1 MNNIITLPK
10 LNQSDVIYIEETHE
24 YFTPDFKK
32 LHGITGF
39 INEQLFPG
47 KLDGIPESV
56 LSLVTERGKRVHE
69 ECENIDNEG
78 IEAESKQGENYLRLK
93 SDFGLTH
100 IASEYIVTDNE
111 FIASPIDK
119 VYLGRYSNSVILGD
133 IKTTYKLDMLYLSWQ
148 LSIYAYFFQ
157 KQNPN
162 LIVDHLLA
170 IWLRGDDNDTIVP
183 VERIPDKEIE
193 IFLQCCKE
201 GLKYVDNCSADF
213 YVAKLNDLP
222 EKVNNVEESVYQL
235 IEIQKTL
242 DEQMNKFKSQLLELM
257 KEAKADNI
265 KGDLIT
271 ITRKKSYSRESLDT
285 KALKEKYPDIYVEF
299 IKYSDVKES
308 IQIKAK

>member
-1 MNNIITLPK
+1 MKDIIILPK
-10 LNQSDVIYIEETHE
+10 LNQSDVIYIEDKHK

-47 KLDGIPESV
+47 KLDGIPKSV
-56 LSLVTERGKRVHE
+56 LSLVTERGKRVHK

-78 IEAESKQGENYLRLK
+78 IEAESKHGENYLRLK

-119 VYLGRYSNSVILGD
+119 VYLGRYSDSVILGD

-148 LSIYAYFFQ
+148 LSIYAYYFE
-157 KQNPN
+157 KQNTH
-162 LIVDHLLA
+162 LKVDTLLA
-170 IWLRGDDNDTIVP
+170 IWLRGEDTDCIVQ

-201 GLKYVDNCSADF
+201 GLKYVDNCSSDF

-222 EKVNNVEESVYQL
+222 VKVRNVEESVYQL
-235 IEIQKTL
+235 IEMQKTL
-242 DEQMNKFKSQLLELM
+242 DEQMNKFKFQFLELM

-271 ITRKKSYSRESLDT
+271 ITRKKEYRRESLDT
-285 KALKEKYPDIYVEF
+285 KALKEKYPDIYEEF
-299 IKYSDVKES
+299 IKYSNVKEL

>member
-1 MNNIITLPK
+1 MNDITILPQ
-10 LNQSDVIYIEETHE
+10 LNNSNVIYIEDTHE
-24 YFTPDFKK
+24 YFTPEFKK

-39 INEQLFPG
+39 INDQLFPG
-47 KLDGIPESV
+47 KLNGIPESV
-56 LSLVTERGKRVHE
+56 LYLAAERGKRVHE

-93 SDFGLTH
+93 SDLGLTH

-148 LSIYAYFFQ
+148 LSIYAYLFER
-157 KQNPN
+157 QNPY

-193 IFLQCCKE
+193 IFLKCCKE
-201 GLKYVDNCSADF
+201 GLSYADNCSEDF

-222 EKVNNVEESVYQL
+222 AKINNVEESVYQL
-235 IEIQKTL
+235 LEMQKTL
-242 DEQMNKFKSQLLELM
+242 DEQMNNFKSQLLELM

-265 KGDLIT
+265 KGDLMS
-271 ITRKKSYSRESLDT
+271 ITRKKAYQRESFDA
-285 KALKEKYPDIYVEF
+285 KALKEKYPDVYDEF
-299 IKYSDVKES
+299 VKVSNVKES

>member
-10 LNQSDVIYIEETHE
+10 LNQSDVIYIEDTHE

-39 INEQLFPG
+39 INDQLFPG

-56 LSLVTERGKRVHE
+56 LSLATERGKRVHE

-271 ITRKKSYSRESLDT
+271 ITRKKAYSRESLDT

>member
-1 MNNIITLPK
+1 MNDITILPQ
-10 LNQSDVIYIEETHE
+10 LNNSNVIYIEDTHE
-24 YFTPDFKK
+24 YFTPEFKK

-39 INEQLFPG
+39 INDQLFPG
-47 KLDGIPESV
+47 KLNGIPESV
-56 LSLVTERGKRVHE
+56 LYLAAERGKRVHE

-78 IEAESKQGENYLRLK
+78 IEAESKHGENYLRLK
-93 SDFGLTH
+93 SDFVLTH

-148 LSIYAYFFQ
+148 LSIYAYLFER
-157 KQNPN
+157 QNPH
-162 LIVDHLLA
+162 LKVDALLA
-170 IWLRGDDNDTIVP
+170 IWLRGEDTDSIVQ
-183 VERIPDKEIE
+183 VERIPDNEIE
-193 IFLQCCKE
+193 IFIQCCKE

-222 EKVNNVEESVYQL
+222 AKVSNVEESVYQL
-235 IEIQKTL
+235 IEMQKTL
-242 DEQMNKFKSQLLELM
+242 DEQMDSFKSQLLELM

-265 KGDLIT
+265 KGDLIS
-271 ITRKKSYSRESLDT
+271 ITRKKAYQRESFDA
-285 KALKEKYPDIYVEF
+285 KALKEKYPDVYDEF
-299 IKYSDVKES
+299 VKVSNVKES

>member
-1 MNNIITLPK
+1 MNDITILPN
-10 LNQSDVIYIEETHE
+10 LNESNVIYIEDTHE

-32 LHGITGF
+32 LHGITRF

-56 LSLVTERGKRVHE
+56 LSLATERGKRVHE

-119 VYLGRYSNSVILGD
+119 VYLGRYSDSVILGD

-148 LSIYAYFFQ
+148 LSIYAYFFER
-157 KQNPN
+157 QNSH
-162 LIVDHLLA
+162 LRVDALLA
-170 IWLRGDDNDTIVP
+170 IWLRGEDTDSIVQ

-193 IFLQCCKE
+193 IFLQCCKG
-201 GLKYVDNCSADF
+201 GLKYVDNCSADS

-222 EKVNNVEESVYQL
+222 AKVSNVEESVYQL
-235 IEIQKTL
+235 IEMQKTL

-271 ITRKKSYSRESLDT
+271 ITRKKAYQRELFDA
-285 KALKEKYPDIYVEF
+285 KAMKDKYPDVYDEF
-299 IKYSDVKES
+299 VKLSDVKES

>member
-1 MNNIITLPK
+1 MNDITILPK
-10 LNQSDVIYIEETHE
+10 LNESNVIYIEDTHE
-24 YFTPDFKK
+24 YFTPEFKK

-39 INEQLFPG
+39 INDQLFPN
-47 KLDGIPESV
+47 KLNGIPENV
-56 LSLVTERGKRVHE
+56 LNLATERGKRVHK
-69 ECENIDNEG
+69 ECEYIDIEG
-78 IEAESKQGENYLRLK
+78 IEPESTHGENYLRLK
-93 SDFGLTH
+93 GDYNLTH

-119 VYLGRYSNSVILGD
+119 TYLGFSPNSVILGD

-148 LSIYAYFFQ
+148 LSIYAYLFER
-157 KQNPN
+157 QNPH
-162 LIVDHLLA
+162 LKVDSLVA
-170 IWLRGDDNDTIVP
+170 IWLKGEEHDTILP
-183 VERIPDKEIE
+183 VDRIPDKEIE

-201 GLKYVDNCSADF
+201 GLRYVDNCSADS

-222 EKVNNVEESVYQL
+222 AKVSNVEESVYQL
-235 IEIQKTL
+235 IEMQKTL

-271 ITRKKSYSRESLDT
+271 ITRKKAYQRESFDA
-285 KALKEKYPDIYVEF
+285 KALKEKYPDVYDEF
-299 IKYSDVKES
+299 VKVSDVKES

>member
-1 MNNIITLPK
+1 MKELTLLPK
-10 LNQSDVIYIEETHE
+10 LINADVTYISETHE
-24 YFTPDFKK
+24 YFSSDFRK
-32 LHGITGF
+32 LRGITGF
-39 INEQLFPG
+39 INDQLFPG

-56 LSLVTERGKRVHE
+56 LSLATERGKRVHE
-69 ECENIDNEG
+69 ECENIDNEV
-78 IEAESKQGENYLRLK
+78 IEAESKQGENYVRLK

-119 VYLGRYSNSVILGD
+119 VYLGRHSDSVILGD

-148 LSIYAYFFQ
+148 LSIYAYYFER
-157 KQNPN
+157 QNPH
-162 LIVDHLLA
+162 LKVDTLLA
-170 IWLRGDDNDTIVP
+170 IWLRGEDTDGIVQ

-201 GLKYVDNCSADF
+201 GLKYVDNCSADS

-222 EKVNNVEESVYQL
+222 AKVSNVEESVYQL
-235 IEIQKTL
+235 IEMQKTL

-257 KEAKADNI
+257 KDAKADNI

-271 ITRKKSYSRESLDT
+271 ITRKKAYSRESLDN

>member
-10 LNQSDVIYIEETHE
+10 LNQSNVIYIEDTHE

-39 INEQLFPG
+39 INDQLFPG

-56 LSLVTERGKRVHE
+56 LALATERGKRVHE

-78 IEAESKQGENYLRLK
+78 IEAESKHGENYLRLK

-201 GLKYVDNCSADF
+201 GLRYVDNCSADS

-222 EKVNNVEESVYQL
+222 AKVSNVEESVYQL

-271 ITRKKSYSRESLDT
+271 ITRKKAYNRESLDT

-299 IKYSDVKES
+299 IKYSYVKES

>member
-10 LNQSDVIYIEETHE
+10 LNQSDVIYIEDTHE

-39 INEQLFPG
+39 INDQLFHG
-47 KLDGIPESV
+47 KLNGIPESV
-56 LSLVTERGKRVHE
+56 LSLATERGKRVHE
-69 ECENIDNEG
+69 ECESIDNDG
-78 IEAESKQGENYLRLK
+78 IEAESKHGENYIRLK

-119 VYLGRYSNSVILGD
+119 VYLGRYSDSVILGD
-133 IKTTYKLDMLYLSWQ
+133 IKTTYKLDMLYMSWQ
-148 LSIYAYFFQ
+148 LSIYAYFFER
-157 KQNPN
+157 QNPH
-162 LIVDHLLA
+162 LKVDALLA
-170 IWLRGDDNDTIVP
+170 IWLRGEDTDCIVQ
-183 VERIPDKEIE
+183 VERIPDNEIE

-201 GLKYVDNCSADF
+201 GLRYVDNCSADF
-213 YVAKLNDLP
+213 YIAKLNDLP
-222 EKVNNVEESVYQL
+222 AKVSNVEESVYQL
-235 IEIQKTL
+235 IEMQKTL
-242 DEQMNKFKSQLLELM
+242 DDQMNKFKSQLLELM

-271 ITRKKSYSRESLDT
+271 ITRKKAYSRESLDT

>member
-39 INEQLFPG
+39 INDQLFPG

-56 LSLVTERGKRVHE
+56 LSLATERGKRVHE

-78 IEAESKQGENYLRLK
+78 IEAESKQGKNYLRLK

>member
-1 MNNIITLPK
+1 MNNITMYPI
-10 LNQSDVIYIEETHE
+10 LNKSNVIYIEETHE

-32 LHGITGF
+32 LHGITRF

-47 KLDGIPESV
+47 KLDCIPESV
-56 LSLVTERGKRVHE
+56 LSLATERGKRVHE

-119 VYLGRYSNSVILGD
+119 VYLGRYSDSVILGD

-148 LSIYAYFFQ
+148 LSIYAYFFER
-157 KQNPN
+157 QNTH
-162 LIVDHLLA
+162 LGVDALLA
-170 IWLRGDDNDTIVP
+170 IWLRGEDTDSIVQ

-201 GLKYVDNCSADF
+201 GLKYVDNCSADS

-222 EKVNNVEESVYQL
+222 AKVSNVEESVYQL
-235 IEIQKTL
+235 IEMQKTL

-271 ITRKKSYSRESLDT
+271 ITRKKAYQRESFDA
-285 KALKEKYPDIYVEF
+285 KAMKDKYPGVYDEF
-299 IKYSDVKES
+299 VKLSDVKES

>member
-1 MNNIITLPK
+1 MNSITILPQ
-10 LNQSDVIYIEETHE
+10 LNNSNVIYIEDTHE
-24 YFTPDFKK
+24 YFTNEFKK

-39 INEQLFPG
+39 INDQLFPG

-56 LSLVTERGKRVHE
+56 LSLATERGKRVHE

-119 VYLGRYSNSVILGD
+119 VYLGRYSDSVILGD

-148 LSIYAYFFQ
+148 LSIYAYFFER
-157 KQNPN
+157 QNSH
-162 LIVDHLLA
+162 LRVDALLA
-170 IWLRGDDNDTIVP
+170 IWLRGEDTDSIVQ

-201 GLKYVDNCSADF
+201 GLKYVDNCSADS

-222 EKVNNVEESVYQL
+222 AKVSNVEESVYQL
-235 IEIQKTL
+235 IEMQKTL

-271 ITRKKSYSRESLDT
+271 ITRKKAYQRELFDA
-285 KALKEKYPDIYVEF
+285 KAMKDKYPDVYDEF
-299 IKYSDVKES
+299 VKLSDVKES